1 MLGMLPQ
8 SSNESV
14 TDSSD
19 DQESRSRHRKR
30 RNAKSRRNHNREDN
44 KKGKDKPAAQVTLSG
59 LLNAV
64 DGTAAPT
71 GHIFI
76 MTTNHKERLGE
87 AMKRRGRADR
97 DVFFGYVTREQ
108 TWDLFLEVYD
118 SDPDMEE
125 EARPYDRNIL
135 HLLAERFADMI
146 APETLPPVSTQE
158 YLLTHDEDPQ
168 AAIDAVAV
176 WYEEELAYVQEGKD
190 DEQKDVTL
198 DT

>member
-59 LLNAV
+59 LLNAI

-71 GHIFI
+71 GHILI
-76 MTTNHKERLGE
+76 MTTNHKERLGQ

-97 DVFFGYVTREQ
+97 DVFFGYATREQ
-108 TWDLFLEVYD
+108 TRNLFLK
-118 SDPDMEE
+118 
-125 EARPYDRNIL
+125 
-135 HLLAERFADMI
+135 RFADMI
-146 APETLPPVSTQE
+146 PPETLPPVSIQE

-168 AAIDAVAV
+168 AAIDGVAA